1 MIRTAVVILT
11 LGIVLCRPVAAK
23 VYKYIDDKGYT
34 CFTNDLYMV
43 PENKRPTVIEHKENP
58 ITQTSSII
66 KRTAERGPM
75 IQSQPSPATN
85 TQKNYLKA
93 EYQELIYE
101 KEFLDN
107 NRSFQK
113 RRIKRKYRHR
123 PHITKLLKKEQQII
137 ERLAQI
143 IDRLQEIEEELK
155 VSK

>member
-23 VYKYIDDKGYT
+23 VYQYIDDKGYT

-43 PENKRPTVIEHKENP
+43 PENKRGAIIEHKENP
-58 ITQTSSII
+58 ITHTSPVIN
-66 KRTAERGPM
+66 RTAERASV
-75 IQSQPSPATN
+75 IQPQPPPATN
-85 TQKNYLKA
+85 PQKKYLKA

-107 NRSFQK
+107 NRSFKK
-113 RRIKRKYRHR
+113 RRIKRKYKRQ
-123 PHITKLLKKEQQII
+123 PHIIKLLRKEQQII
-137 ERLAQI
+137 ERLAKI

-155 VSK
+155 VTK

>member
-1 MIRTAVVILT
+1 MVRTSIVILV

-23 VYKYIDDKGYT
+23 IYQYIDDKGYT

-43 PENKRPTVIEHKENP
+43 PENKRPAAIEHKENP
-58 ITQTSSII
+58 INHTSPNIN
-66 KRTAERGPM
+66 RTAERASV
-75 IQSQPSPATN
+75 IQPQLPLATN
-85 TQKNYLKA
+85 PEKKELKI
-93 EYQELIYE
+93 EYKELVYE

-113 RRIKRKYRHR
+113 RRIKRKYKRR
-123 PHITKLLKKEQQII
+123 PHITKLLRKEQQII

-143 IDRLQEIEEELK
+143 IDRLTEIEEELK

>member
-1 MIRTAVVILT
+1 MRRTAVVILT

-43 PENKRPTVIEHKENP
+43 PEKKRPAVIEHKENS
-58 ITQTSSII
+58 ITHTSPVIN
-66 KRTAERGPM
+66 KTVERTPV
-75 IQSQPSPATN
+75 IQSQSPSATN
-85 TQKNYLKA
+85 PQKKYLKA

-113 RRIKRKYRHR
+113 RRIKKKYKHR
-123 PHITKLLKKEQQII
+123 PQITKLLRKEQQII
-137 ERLAQI
+137 ERLAEI